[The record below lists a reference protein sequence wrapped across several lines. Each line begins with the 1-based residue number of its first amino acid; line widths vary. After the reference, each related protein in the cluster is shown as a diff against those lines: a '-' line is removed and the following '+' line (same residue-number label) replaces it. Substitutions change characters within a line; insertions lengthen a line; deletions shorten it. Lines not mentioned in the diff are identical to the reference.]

1 MYGPAA
7 AGTYK
12 GIWRLRDGNG
22 CHSDPVSQSSWG
34 FLPRGARF
42 RCCACTRRTGPGDV
56 SGSSGCS
63 PAIDFRAD
71 RAVIN
76 RGEGTTL
83 RWDVECVREVYFQG
97 EPVTGHESRD
107 VTPDATTTYTLRVVR
122 NDGGSEERQ
131 VTIQVQTSGA
141 ADSGGEDGA
150 VAPESDD
157 SGVAGIDVTIT
168 YHSYD
173 AATGQV
179 IFRIL
184 NGRLSPTLECID
196 ARIVNFSSGESYS
209 SGYSNAP
216 FASST
221 SPVPFTSRLEPE
233 QGAYLK
239 YVLRGTPSNVRVRA
253 TFEVYTGENRT
264 GNHVTKIVDF
274 TAAGSSS
281 SGGREHQCSHHV
293 P

>member
-1 MYGPAA
+1 M
-7 AGTYK
+7 
-12 GIWRLRDGNG
+12 
-22 CHSDPVSQSSWG
+22 
-34 FLPRGARF
+34 
-42 RCCACTRRTGPGDV
+42 
-56 SGSSGCS
+56 
-63 PAIDFRAD
+63 
-71 RAVIN
+71 
-76 RGEGTTL
+76 
-83 RWDVECVREVYFQG
+83 
-97 EPVTGHESRD
+97 
-107 VTPDATTTYTLRVVR
+107 
-122 NDGGSEERQ
+122 
-131 VTIQVQTSGA
+131 
-141 ADSGGEDGA
+141 
-150 VAPESDD
+150 
-157 SGVAGIDVTIT
+157 TIT

-233 QGAYLK
+233 LGAYLK

-264 GNHVTKIVDF
+264 GSHVTKIVDSRHRV
-274 TAAGSSS
+274 AAVLLPQ
-281 SGGREHQCSHHV
+281 RQPLIDRLIPQLRCRHRQV
-293 P
+293 IFRI